1 MLRWDFSLPD
11 VSDASV
17 PIGRLGARP
26 SNYVIAISMADYP
39 SDKGYFKLPPTAVE
53 LAGLRQISLLQKQYV
68 ETVQFF

>member
-26 SNYVIAISMADYP
+26 SNSVIAISMADYS
-39 SDKGYFKLPPTAVE
+39 SDKGCFKPPPTAVE
-53 LAGLRQISLLQKQYV
+53 LAGLRQISLLQKQFA